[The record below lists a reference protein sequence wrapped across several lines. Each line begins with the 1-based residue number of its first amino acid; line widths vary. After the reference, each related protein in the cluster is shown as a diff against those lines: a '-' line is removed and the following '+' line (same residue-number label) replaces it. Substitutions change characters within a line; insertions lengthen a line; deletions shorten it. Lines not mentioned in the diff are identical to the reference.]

1 MSLRE
6 KLLSRLL
13 GAAGFISGAEL
24 SSALGVSRCAVWK
37 HIKALREDGF
47 EIAGSPRRGY
57 RLLKVPDALYP
68 PLFLPLVQGNFGR
81 PYYFYPVVSSTNDIA
96 KELAR
101 QGAPEGTLVVA
112 EEQTGGR
119 GRLGRAWHSPPGG
132 LWFSLILRPPVSPA
146 ATQSLPVL
154 LSLAVSDGLAAF
166 PLPPVE
172 VKWPNDIMYQGK
184 KVGGILVELGA
195 EAEAVHFVVAGG
207 GLNVN
212 ITSFPA
218 PLQKTATSLQKLA
231 GEALSRP
238 QLLSTI
244 LTAAERYYSRWCRE
258 GFAPFREDYE
268 RRLCLLGREV
278 EICFGGSVT
287 RGTVVGVD
295 PEGHLVLASPDG
307 TKRRFV
313 GGEVTLKQ
321 KPWLSERGNGEDKA
335 EA

>member
-6 KLLSRLL
+6 KLLARLL
-13 GAAGFISGAEL
+13 AAADFVSGAEL
-24 SSALGVSRCAVWK
+24 SGALGVSRCAVWK
-37 HIKALREDGF
+37 HIEALRDEGY

-68 PLFLPLVQGNFGR
+68 PLFSPLVRGKFGR
-81 PYYFYPVVSSTNDIA
+81 PYHFYPVVSSTNDIA

-101 QGAPEGTLVVA
+101 QGAPEGALVVA

-119 GRLGRAWHSPPGG
+119 GRLGRGWHSPPGG
-132 LWFSLILRPPVSPA
+132 LWFSLVLRPPVSPA

-154 LSLAVSDGLAAF
+154 LSLAVTDGVAAF

-172 VKWPNDIMYQGK
+172 VKWPNDIVCQGK

-195 EAEAVHFVVAGG
+195 EAEAVHFVVAGI

-218 PLQKTATSLQKLA
+218 PLEKTATSLQKIA

-238 QLLSTI
+238 QLLSAI
-244 LTAAERYYSRWCRE
+244 LAAAERYYSRWCRE

-278 EICFGGSVT
+278 EICCGGNIA
-287 RGTVVGVD
+287 RGAVAGVD
-295 PEGHLVLASPDG
+295 AEGRLVLVSPDG

-313 GGEVTLKQ
+313 GGEVTFKQ
-321 KPWLSERGNGEDKA
+321 KPRPSKRPDEDKA

>member
-6 KLLSRLL
+6 ELLARLL
-13 GAAGFISGAEL
+13 AAADFVSGAEL
-24 SSALGVSRCAVWK
+24 SGALGVSRCAVWK
-37 HIKALREDGF
+37 HIEALRDEGY

-68 PLFLPLVQGNFGR
+68 PLFSPLVRGKFGQ
-81 PYYFYPVVSSTNDIA
+81 PYHFYPVVSSTNDVA

-154 LSLAVSDGLAAF
+154 LSLAVTDGVAAF
-166 PLPPVE
+166 LLPSVE
-172 VKWPNDIMYQGK
+172 VKWPNDIVYQGK

-195 EAEAVHFVVAGG
+195 EAEAVHFVVAGI

-218 PLQKTATSLQKLA
+218 PLEKTATSLQKIA
-231 GEALSRP
+231 GKALSRP
-238 QLLSTI
+238 QLLSAI
-244 LTAAERYYSRWCRE
+244 LAAAERYYSRWCRE

-268 RRLCLLGREV
+268 HRLCLLGREV
-278 EICFGGSVT
+278 EICCGGSIT
-287 RGTVVGVD
+287 RGTVAGVD
-295 PEGHLVLASPDG
+295 AEGRLVLVSPDG
-307 TKRRFV
+307 TKQRFV
-313 GGEVTLKQ
+313 GGEVTFKQ
-321 KPWLSERGNGEDKA
+321 KPRQTLRPDEDKA